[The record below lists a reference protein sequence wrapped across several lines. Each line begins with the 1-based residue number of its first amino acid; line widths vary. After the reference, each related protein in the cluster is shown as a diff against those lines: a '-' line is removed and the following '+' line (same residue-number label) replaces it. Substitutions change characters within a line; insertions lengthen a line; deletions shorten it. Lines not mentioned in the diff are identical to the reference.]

1 MYADIIL
8 PLAVPKCYT
17 YLVPEALSA
26 VVRQGSLVRV
36 TLGRKF
42 YNGIVLRMHADAEE
56 GINYK
61 PVLGVLSD
69 GAIVCREQIELWQW
83 VERYYMCRM
92 GDVLKAAIPVALF
105 NDAYKSRTFMAVR
118 LIDGYEHKPTAKQQ
132 CLIDFIA
139 NESVKGDVSLSSA
152 VEAAS
157 TAVVN
162 LLEKKGVIEKYQ
174 AERSRFVYDKPL
186 LPEHPLSAAQE
197 TAYKEI
203 LGLFS
208 QRKPVLIKGVTSS
221 GKTEI
226 YIKLIRD
233 VIEQGGQVL
242 YLVPEIALTTQLK
255 LRLER
260 VFGEALFV
268 YHSRLNDQERAE
280 VYREVISGDRCKV
293 VLGVRSSVF
302 LSFRNLGLVIIDE
315 QHDQSYK
322 QQEPAPRYH
331 AGNTAIML
339 AKISGANVLMGSA
352 TPSVEAYY
360 NATSGRWGLVE
371 LNTRYGD
378 IEPPLVTVVDMVAE
392 RRKNKCCDMISWIL
406 RDKISAALENGRQV
420 ILFHNR
426 RGHSTSVCCPSC
438 GWVPRCESCS
448 VTLTYHKS
456 GEYLAC
462 HYCGHKE
469 PMPIFC
475 PVCGSDLD
483 TRGYGTEKVE
493 EVLRTIFP
501 DAGILR
507 LDLDST
513 AGKNSYERILSD
525 FAAGKA
531 KILLGTQM
539 VSKGLDFGN
548 VSLVG
553 IINADTLI
561 DYPDFRS
568 SEQSFQT
575 LLQVSGRCGRQGA
588 RGEVVMQT
596 SHASYP
602 IVEQVVESDYEA
614 FYNEQMAVRSALSYP
629 PFSRI
634 VFVYVKGK
642 NLQAV
647 ALSSQMLASLLSKK
661 FQGCVLGPGLPPVSK
676 ISDYNIRRI
685 VVKIPLSLS
694 LSDSK
699 SFIAAAIGET
709 LRSYGAVSVYA
720 DIDPV

>member
-1 MYADIIL
+1 MFVDVIL
-8 PLAVPKCYT
+8 PLSVPKCYT
-17 YLVPEALSA
+17 YIVPEALCA
-26 VVRQGSLVRV
+26 GLRQGMLVRV

-42 YNGIVLRMHADAEE
+42 YNGIVLRLHNDAEA
-56 GINYK
+56 GIKYK
-61 PVLGVLSD
+61 PILQILRPNP
-69 GAIVCREQIELWQW
+69 IVGREQIELWQW
-83 VERYYMCRM
+83 VAKYYMCKM
-92 GDVLKAAIPVALF
+92 GDVLKAAIPTALF

-118 LIDGYEHKPTAKQQ
+118 LVSGYGHKPTSKQQ
-132 CLIDFIA
+132 SLIEFIER
-139 NESVKGDVSLSSA
+139 ESQQRVVSLSEA

-469 PMPIFC
+469 PMPFFC

-647 ALSSQMLASLLSKK
+647 ALSSQMLASLLGKK
-661 FQGCVLGPGLPPVSK
+661 FQGFVLGPGLPPVSK